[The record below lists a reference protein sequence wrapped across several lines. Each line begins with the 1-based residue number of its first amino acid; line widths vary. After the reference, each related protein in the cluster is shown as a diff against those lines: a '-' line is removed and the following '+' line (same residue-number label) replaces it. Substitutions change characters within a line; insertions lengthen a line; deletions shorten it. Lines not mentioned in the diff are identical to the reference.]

1 VPLALPHE
9 VLQLRHGEERL
20 RLLDHPATDQRRK
33 NP

>member
-20 RLLDHPATDQRRK
+20 LDHPATDQRRK